1 MKLIRVTSA
10 YQLVMTAVLL
20 ALAGAGLFFAILR
33 IQQQETDEALKAQHD
48 DLVSYIKQG
57 KPPFS
62 IPPMMVVNRIDSTM
76 IAAPS
81 IATIEI
87 SDTVEG
93 DSEPYRQLISVA
105 KVGDSYY
112 QITVRTSLL
121 EQQDLLVAI
130 GTAIGVVYALLLLG
144 FYLIGLFLSK
154 RIWHPFYA
162 TLHRLQQFNVADGGI
177 LNLPTTSIVEFQE
190 MNAALEHLTT
200 KVQSDYKA
208 LKSFT
213 ENASHEIQT
222 PLTLIITKLETL
234 MQDSSL
240 PHEKVDQVHSAYQHA
255 LRLSRLNSTLLLL
268 VKIENRQFKMEEEVD
283 VLTLIQELLE
293 QLSDFMEV
301 KQLKVN
307 YNIASRPTWIGNAE
321 LASIMVGN
329 ILRNAVQHSNSAG
342 EIVIS
347 LGEHSLCVIN
357 SGGSVE
363 GDPARF
369 FERFAKASKAGQSL
383 GLGLALVKQIAEAF
397 NFTVSY
403 TYADGLHKVEL
414 FW

>member
-20 ALAGAGLFFAILR
+20 ALAGAGLFFAILQ
-33 IQQQETDEALKAQHD
+33 IQKQETDEALQAQHD

-62 IPPMMVVNRIDSTM
+62 ILPMMVAERIDSAM

-87 SDTVEG
+87 PDTVEG

-105 KVGDSYY
+105 KIAGNYY
-112 QITVRTSLL
+112 RITVRISLL

-130 GTAIGVVYALLLLG
+130 ATAMVVVYALLLLG
-144 FYLIGLFLSK
+144 FYLLGLILSK
-154 RIWHPFYA
+154 RIWRPFYA
-162 TLHRLQQFNVADGGI
+162 TLHQLQQFNVADGGR
-177 LNLPTTSIVEFQE
+177 LNFPSTSILEFQQL
-190 MNAALEHLTT
+190 NKALEQLGARM
-200 KVQSDYKA
+200 QNDYGA

-240 PHEKVDQVHSAYQHA
+240 PQEKVYQVHVAYQHA

-283 VLTLIQELLE
+283 VLTLIQEQLE
-293 QLSDFMEV
+293 QLSDFIEA

-307 YNIASRPTWIGNAE
+307 YNIVSRPAWIANAE

-329 ILRNAVQHSNSAG
+329 ILRNAVQHSNTGG
-342 EIVIS
+342 EIVLS

-357 SGGSVE
+357 SGGLVE

-369 FERFAKASKAGQSL
+369 FERFAKASNAGQSL
-383 GLGLALVKQIAEAF
+383 GLGLALVKQIAETF

-403 TYADGLHKVEL
+403 TYANGLHKVEL

>member
-342 EIVIS
+342 
-347 LGEHSLCVIN
+347 
-357 SGGSVE
+357 
-363 GDPARF
+363 
-369 FERFAKASKAGQSL
+369 
-383 GLGLALVKQIAEAF
+383 
-397 NFTVSY
+397 
-403 TYADGLHKVEL
+403 
-414 FW
+414 